1 MKNTK
6 TIINIIIGALLVA
19 GGVIYSLNAL
29 GITNL
34 NISFNGWWTL
44 FIIIPSIEGLITN
57 KDKSASIA
65 GLVIGV
71 FLLLGARGIIDY
83 DVVWKLMLPVIAIII
98 GIKIIV
104 KSIKNENN

>member
-34 NISFNGWWTL
+34 NISFDGWWTL
-44 FIIIPSIEGLITN
+44 FIIIPSIEGIISS
-57 KDKSASIA
+57 KDKFASIIC
-65 GLVIGV
+65 LVIGV
-71 FLLLGARGIIDY
+71 FLLLSARGIIDY
-83 DVVWKLMLPVIAIII
+83 GIVWKLILPVIVIAA